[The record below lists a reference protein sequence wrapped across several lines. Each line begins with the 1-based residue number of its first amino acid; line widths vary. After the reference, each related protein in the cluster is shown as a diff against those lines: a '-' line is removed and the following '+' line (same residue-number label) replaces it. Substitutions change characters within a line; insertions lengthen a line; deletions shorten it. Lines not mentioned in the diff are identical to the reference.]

1 MVPLVFILIV
11 SLILILLVYWVLST
25 MRLDE
30 TDQTKDKDAGTFFFE
45 SAPDLFTYGYMPA
58 VRPYIPFEPNRLKL
72 IRGNA
77 NHLIAYWM
85 IETDQQAEFTKS
97 VSMDGKLALRIYQT
111 SFGIIYEEIPI
122 DTLKGSHYFESK
134 PETAYYAVLGV
145 KKDDSF
151 FPWLYS
157 NTLLTPI
164 FLRRSKS

>member
-30 TDQTKDKDAGTFFFE
+30 TKDEDAGTFFFE
-45 SAPDLFTYGYMPA
+45 SAPELFTYGYMPA
-58 VRPYIPFEPNRLKL
+58 VLPYIPFEPDRLKL

-85 IETDQQAEFTKS
+85 VGAGQQAEFTKNG
-97 VSMDGKLALRIYQT
+97 SMDGKLVLRIYQT
-111 SFGIIYEEIPI
+111 SFGIIFDDVWV

-145 KKDDSF
+145 KKDDTF

-157 NTLLTPI
+157 NTLLTSTYLPG
-164 FLRRSKS
+164 SKN